1 MRVRT
6 LMAGVLALVVA
17 GMVGSAGAQTKVEYY
32 HINTANLGGPA
43 VTKLVKEFNDGQ
55 KDYAITDKFQAGA
68 YGGLMTALQTAAAAG
83 RPPAVAQISYRL
95 LRYAATT
102 FESTPMDRLGGAE
115 YQAVAGQYLP
125 NILRLGQSGGTQ
137 WGLPYALSSPVMYL
151 NPDLFKAAG
160 LDPAAPP
167 KTWEEVV
174 IAARAIKQKTGKYGL
189 YIQRDDTWPM
199 TWFLY
204 GLGGQ
209 WLSADGERAIVNG
222 PKAIKGMEFW
232 AGLIKEGLLPM
243 ASNDEAFP
251 SFQAGNIG
259 MVFTTIARRNL
270 FETGSKFPVKVGELP
285 GFAGEARKIPA
296 GGNVLMVFAKDPK
309 EKAAAWAFLKYLIS
323 PAGITEW
330 VKGTGYIS
338 SLKDLDKDPRYLGKL
353 FDELPNMRPAY
364 AQVQHV
370 IPEENWPKR
379 GLQIEQI
386 LIEARDSILLGQV
399 DAKTGMDRA
408 QVKVEQALR

>member
-1 MRVRT
+1 MQRRKSIAMLVAFGMMS
-6 LMAGVLALVVA
+6 LLGVA
-17 GMVGSAGAQTKVEYY
+17 SAQTKIEYY

-43 VTKLVKEFNDGQ
+43 VTKLVKEFNEGQ
-55 KDYAITDKFQAGA
+55 KEIAVTDKFQSGA

-83 RPPAVAQISYRL
+83 KPPAVAQISYRL
-95 LRYAATT
+95 LRYASST
-102 FESTPMDRLGGAE
+102 FEATPIDRLGGSD
-115 YQAVAGQYLP
+115 YQSVAGNYPP
-125 NILRLGQSGGTQ
+125 NILKLGQIGGVQ
-137 WGLPYALSSPVMYL
+137 WGLPYALSSPVMYF
-151 NPDLFKAAG
+151 NPDVFKAAG

-174 IAARAIKQKTGKYGL
+174 TAARTIKQKTGKFGL

-204 GLGGQ
+204 GQGGQ
-209 WLSADGERAIVNG
+209 WLSSDGERAAVNT
-222 PKAIKGMEFW
+222 PTAIKGMEFW
-232 AGLIKEGLLPM
+232 ASLVKEGLHPM

-285 GFAGEARKIPA
+285 GFAGQARKIPA

-309 EKAAAWAFLKYLIS
+309 EKAAAWAFLKHLTS
-323 PAGITEW
+323 PYGITEW

-338 SLKDLDKDPRYLGKL
+338 SLKDLDKDPRYLGNL
-353 FDELPNMRPAY
+353 LNELPNMRPAY
-364 AQVQHV
+364 AQVSYV
-370 IPEENWPKR
+370 VPEENWPRK

-386 LIEARDSILLGQV
+386 LIEARDAILLGQA

-408 QVKVEQALR
+408 QTKVEQALR